1 MPPKKAATV
10 VSTPGRRPRQTKT
23 KAAETLR
30 AIARSTRTTARSAVA
45 AAMDPP
51 QPPIN
56 PDVDI
61 DTLGAVIES
70 LPVIQGLEDRFRDLE
85 ATMEDNQLSIRSSLA
100 DMFNQIM
107 ERLDIIDS
115 HGPTGPTGPATSPP
129 PVFRQQPQGMSL
141 PGAGPV
147 DVLSRWPWV
156 DKSVVESISNGEFD
170 IYDLPKLHREDSLRN
185 QHLKKTTAGV
195 HIPMTGKPEI
205 ITVRTKMQAA
215 FEDIGT
221 FFSAWMIYISIRSSF
236 HPNMGP
242 ALTFWSEGLFH
253 QHVTAKHTW
262 DSCLSYAIAY
272 FQKHQNSI
280 PESWY
285 LVDSEL
291 HVNYFNSSTR
301 QPSTATSSKSGSQL
315 SKKQSS
321 ASRVHYEACN
331 NWNRPHTGCTY
342 REKHGV
348 DCPRRHIC
356 NVCFKEDHKSY
367 ECPSKRATV

>member
-30 AIARSTRTTARSAVA
+30 AIARSTRTTARSAAEA
-45 AAMDPP
+45 ATDPP
-51 QPPIN
+51 QPPID

-61 DTLGAVIES
+61 DALSTVIES

-100 DMFNQIM
+100 DTFNQIM
-107 ERLDIIDS
+107 ERLDS
-115 HGPTGPTGPATSPP
+115 HGPTGPTGPATSAP

-141 PGAGPV
+141 PGADPV

-215 FEDIGT
+215 FKDIGT
-221 FFSAWMIYISIRSSF
+221 FFSVWMIYISIRSSF

-242 ALTFWSEGLFH
+242 GLTFWSERLFH
-253 QHVTAKHTW
+253 QHITVKHTW

-291 HVNYFNSSTR
+291 HVNYFNSSSH
-301 QPSTATSSKSGSQL
+301 QPSTATCSHSSSQL
-315 SKKQSS
+315 PKKQNS
-321 ASRVHYEACN
+321 APTHVHNELCN
-331 NWNRPHTGCTY
+331 NWNRPLTGCTY

-356 NVCFKEDHKSY
+356 NICFNESHKSF
-367 ECPSKRATV
+367 ECPSKRTSP